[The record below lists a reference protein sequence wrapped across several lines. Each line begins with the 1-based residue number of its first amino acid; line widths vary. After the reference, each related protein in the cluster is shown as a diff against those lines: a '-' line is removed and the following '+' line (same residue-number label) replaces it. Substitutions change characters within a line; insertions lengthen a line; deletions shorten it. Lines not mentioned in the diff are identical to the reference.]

1 MLDSTQLEIGKIYKA
16 ESGRVLAGLIR
27 ILGDLDLAEEALQEA
42 FSVAMEKWPIE
53 GIPKN
58 PYSWLV
64 STGKFKAIDAIRRIG
79 RGKELIAGIV
89 SLEEEDLNGSAIEQ
103 VDWEKHLIEDDQL
116 RLIFFCCH
124 PLLPMDSRIAL
135 SLREVCGMSTLE
147 IARAYLVPVET
158 IKKRISRAKALIKEK
173 KIPYEIPSKA
183 ELSDRVDAVLRVIY
197 LVFNEGYSASSGEDH
212 IRKDLSE
219 EAIFLSRK
227 LVELV
232 SIPESLGLL
241 ALLLL
246 QESRREARVAKTGD
260 LIPLEDQDRSL
271 WDQKLIREGVQLIQT
286 AVMSGRLGP
295 YTLQAAIA
303 SVHAL
308 ADSVQNTQWELIVG
322 YYDMLLSINPS
333 PVVELNR
340 AIAVGM
346 HKGPKAG
353 LAIIDRL
360 MKNKK
365 LNSYHVIYAAQAD
378 FCKKLR
384 LIDKAIDAYQRAI
397 ELVRQEPEKRY
408 LKKQLSEIL

>member
-1 MLDSTQLEIGKIYKA
+1 MLDPIQLKIGKIYKT
-16 ESGRVLAGLIR
+16 ESGRVLASLIR
-27 ILGDLDLAEEALQEA
+27 ILGDLDLAEEALQDA
-42 FSVAMEKWPIE
+42 FFVAMEKWPTE
-53 GIPKN
+53 GVPKN
-58 PYSWLV
+58 PYSWLI
-64 STGKFKAIDAIRRIG
+64 STGKFKAVDAIRRVG
-79 RGKELIAGIV
+79 RGNELISEML
-89 SLEEEDLNGSAIEQ
+89 SLEEDSKGSAIEQ
-103 VDWEKHLIEDDQL
+103 VECGKHLVEDDQL

-124 PLLPMDSRIAL
+124 PLLPLDSRIAL
-135 SLREVCGMSTLE
+135 SLREVCGMSTSE
-147 IARAYLVPVET
+147 IARAYLVPLET

-173 KIPYEIPSKA
+173 KIPYEIPSES
-183 ELSDRVDAVLRVIY
+183 ELGVRVGAVLRVIY
-197 LVFNEGYSASSGEDH
+197 LVFNEGYSASAGEDH
-212 IRKDLSE
+212 IRKKLTE

-232 SIPESLGLL
+232 STPESLGLL

-246 QESRREARVAKTGD
+246 QESRREARVTKTGD

-271 WDQKLIREGVQLIQT
+271 WNQNFIREGVQLIQT

-308 ADSVQNTQWELIVG
+308 ADSVRNTQWELIVG
-322 YYDMLLSINPS
+322 YYDTLFSINPS

-346 HKGPKAG
+346 HEGPKAG

-365 LNSYHVIYAAQAD
+365 LNSYPVIYAAQAD
-378 FCKKLR
+378 FCKKLGF
-384 LIDKAIDAYQRAI
+384 IDKAISAYQRAI
-397 ELVRQEPEKRY
+397 ELVRQKPEERY

>member
-1 MLDSTQLEIGKIYKA
+1 MLDPIQLEIGKIYKA

-27 ILGDLDLAEEALQEA
+27 ILGDLDLAEEALQDA
-42 FSVAMEKWPIE
+42 FFVAMEKWPIE
-53 GIPKN
+53 GVPKN
-58 PYSWLV
+58 PYSWLI
-64 STGKFKAIDAIRRIG
+64 STGKFKAIDSIRRVG
-79 RGKELIAGIV
+79 RGKELVAGIV
-89 SLEEEDLNGSAIEQ
+89 SLEEENSNWSDIEQ
-103 VDWEKHLIEDDQL
+103 IDWEKHLVEDDQL
-116 RLIFFCCH
+116 RLIFYCCH
-124 PLLPMDSRIAL
+124 PLLPLDSRIAL
-135 SLREVCGMSTLE
+135 SLREVCGMSTSE
-147 IARAYLVPVET
+147 IARAYLLPFET

-173 KIPYEIPSKA
+173 KIPYEIPSQD
-183 ELSDRVDAVLRVIY
+183 ELGERVDAVFRVIY

-212 IRKDLSE
+212 IRKELTE

-232 SIPESLGLL
+232 STPESLGLL

-246 QESRREARVAKTGD
+246 QESRREARVTKTGD
-260 LIPLEDQDRSL
+260 IIALEDQDRSL

-322 YYDMLLSINPS
+322 YYDMLFSINPS

-346 HKGPKAG
+346 HEGPKAG
-353 LAIIDRL
+353 LDIIDRL
-360 MKNKK
+360 LKIKK
-365 LNSYHVIYAAQAD
+365 LNAYHIIYAVQAD
-378 FCKKLR
+378 FYKKLG
-384 LIDKAIDAYQRAI
+384 LIDKAINAYQQAI